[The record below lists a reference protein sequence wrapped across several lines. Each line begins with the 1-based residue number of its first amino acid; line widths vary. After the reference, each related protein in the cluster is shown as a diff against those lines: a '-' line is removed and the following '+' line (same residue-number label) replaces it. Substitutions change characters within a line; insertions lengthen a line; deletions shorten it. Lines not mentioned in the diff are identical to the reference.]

1 MDETEKNR
9 ELIEHIAD
17 KLRNHAEQY
26 KEGAWERFSARS
38 AGRPRKPIAW
48 LGWAAAAVVLLA
60 AGLFWFTG
68 PQSDRRIARQFPA
81 ASPVVSGTQDPIIDE
96 PENQVTPPVVAGQR
110 RPDGKGNGEV
120 GTVPLPLAARKR
132 QTPGEPEHV
141 TRGTSAIQ
149 PMLARMAATADT
161 QRVVAASELQPS
173 AAESATDT
181 SAAALAATPTE
192 MKPASPMESERRS
205 SGEPLLAMGSGRSDY
220 TGSVRDGNRET
231 ADKWDLGIV
240 VAPSMTSERLNM
252 GGGFAV
258 AYRVSDKISLASG
271 VSLNDLGV
279 AQQQVGQP
287 HVPQMSLDSPMP
299 GHEPG
304 IQEPYRSRE
313 VTSVTSTLLAID
325 VPLNLR
331 YHVTEGFYTAVGVS
345 FLGILNERRTNHFVD
360 HINQPTDQSGNLK
373 AVHSAERSNEQPLQ
387 GKGYA
392 GFVNFSI
399 GRRIPVSSKLSIS
412 LEPYFKLPVGR
423 LSREDMDLTNGGIRI
438 VTGF

>member
-1 MDETEKNR
+1 MDETGKNR

-17 KLRNHAEQY
+17 KLRNHAEPY
-26 KEGAWERFSARS
+26 REGAWERFSARS
-38 AGRPRKPIAW
+38 AGRPRKRLAW

-68 PQSDRRIARQFPA
+68 PQRDMRIARQAPA
-81 ASPVVSGTQDPIIDE
+81 ASPVVSGVQAPEVNTPE
-96 PENQVTPPVVAGQR
+96 PQAIPPSVVVEQH
-110 RPDGKGNGEV
+110 RPDVRGDSEA
-120 GTVPLPLAARKR
+120 GTVPLPLTARKW
-132 QTPGEPEHV
+132 QAPVEPE
-141 TRGTSAIQ
+141 RGNTSALQ
-149 PMLARMAATADT
+149 PVLARVAATADT
-161 QRVVAASELQPS
+161 QQVAAVPEMQQRV
-173 AAESATDT
+173 AETATDT
-181 SAAALAATPTE
+181 SAETLVTASTE
-192 MKPASPMESERRS
+192 TKPEPPAESEHRS
-205 SGEPLLAMGSGRSDY
+205 SVEQLLALEPGRSDY
-220 TGSVRDGNRET
+220 IGTVRNDDREA

-258 AYRVSDKISLASG
+258 AYRVSNKISLASG

-279 AQQQVGQP
+279 AQQQVGRP

-360 HINQPTDQSGNLK
+360 HMNQPTDQSGNLK

-399 GRRIPVSSKLSIS
+399 GRSIPISSKLSIS